1 MLSQTV
7 LRLTLDFRL
16 RGRKT
21 KIKLKKK
28 KKGGF
33 TMAGKHV
40 QEKGA
45 QNQCQSFVGHSDFAE
60 RVISAVRSVLRS

>member
-1 MLSQTV
+1 
-7 LRLTLDFRL
+7 
-16 RGRKT
+16 
-21 KIKLKKK
+21 
-28 KKGGF
+28 
-33 TMAGKHV
+33 MAGKHV